1 MKKIY
6 LLLLFITSIS
16 FSQTLQNELN
26 LDNNLTCNT
35 VQTNAVNNVGV
46 IYSGNNSI
54 ALKKTSVE
62 LVTTYNYLTNT
73 QNELN
78 QKTTVSHKFGNQQLF
93 ATHQFSSSFIRQI
106 NSDNWIGV
114 GYGFK
119 ENIKSVTTSLSYA
132 TIYQYTAFKND
143 TYKEQF
149 RHSVRARIKY
159 EGQHVG
165 VQTEYFYQPSFQ
177 SISNVIVYG
186 TTKVTILPKNNI
198 SFLVQDIVNY
208 NSTSSVPLVHTMTF
222 GIVYKFNKKF

>member
-1 MKKIY
+1 MRKIY
-6 LLLLFITSIS
+6 LLLLFITGTS
-16 FSQTLQNELN
+16 FAQSELN

-35 VQTNAVNNVGV
+35 VQTNTVNNIGL

-54 ALKKTSVE
+54 TIKKTSIE
-62 LVTTYNYLTNT
+62 LLTTYNYLTNT

-78 QKTTVSHKFGNQQLF
+78 QKTTISHKFGNQQLF
-93 ATHQFSSSFIRQI
+93 VTHQFGSSFIRQI
-106 NSDNWIGV
+106 NSDNWFGV

-132 TIYQYTAFKND
+132 TIYQSTVFKDD

-149 RHSVRARIKY
+149 RHSVRARVKY

-186 TTKVTILPKNNI
+186 TTKVTILPKNNV
-198 SFLVQDIVNY
+198 SFLVQDIINY
-208 NSTSSVPLVHTMTF
+208 NSTSVVPLVHTITF